1 MTLCNI
7 KIRNLFEI
15 RMSNNDYEEFEDT
28 KWKGQFKMFIC
39 QGHISPLFSNDKTC
53 TWHRFYI
60 FHIAQSEVWR
70 SNMLDYAIFAVT
82 FVGSLVA
89 AVIYLY
95 PVRLKPYAIV
105 SNVPVIAITNI
116 CSVSVTFT
124 LWFAESWTSLFMVW
138 CFHLFS
144 MFIVV
149 TFGTMHKEGGF
160 L

>member
-1 MTLCNI
+1 
-7 KIRNLFEI
+7 
-15 RMSNNDYEEFEDT
+15 
-28 KWKGQFKMFIC
+28 
-39 QGHISPLFSNDKTC
+39 
-53 TWHRFYI
+53 
-60 FHIAQSEVWR
+60 
-70 SNMLDYAIFAVT
+70 MLDYAIFAVT

-149 TFGTMHKEGGF
+149 TFGTIHISCRCLDTSSKWEIMNYTSNASNGSMHASICTCSCRLDIHLSHVCFSIIKKIN
-160 L
+160 